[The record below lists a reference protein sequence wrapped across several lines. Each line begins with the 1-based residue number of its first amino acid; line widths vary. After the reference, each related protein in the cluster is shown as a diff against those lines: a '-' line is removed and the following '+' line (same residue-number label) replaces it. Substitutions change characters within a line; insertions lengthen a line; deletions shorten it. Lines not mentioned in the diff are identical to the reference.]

1 MSNQRDMQET
11 GYFDRVNTDLMRSLR
26 RCHALVD
33 DCRDKLVAANSNE
46 PEFMLAGD
54 QANAKIEDERVG

>member
-1 MSNQRDMQET
+1 MSDQGDTQET
-11 GYFDRVNTDLMRSLR
+11 GYFDRVNADLMRSLR

-46 PEFMLAGD
+46 PGFMLAEGRTEAELD
-54 QANAKIEDERVG
+54 DERVG